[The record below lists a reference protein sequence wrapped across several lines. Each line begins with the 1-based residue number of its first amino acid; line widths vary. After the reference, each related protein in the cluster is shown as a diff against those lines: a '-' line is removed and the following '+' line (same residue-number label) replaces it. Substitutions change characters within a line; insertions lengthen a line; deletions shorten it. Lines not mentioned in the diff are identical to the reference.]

1 MSWKVQQCFEL
12 RSNNLDKDNEDKG
25 KKINKD
31 KTKKKYKDQGEE
43 EQEKYKKNLRNNL
56 SRRLSGSTD

>member
-1 MSWKVQQCFEL
+1 M

-25 KKINKD
+25 KKINID

-43 EQEKYKKNLRNNL
+43 DLEKYKKNLRNNL